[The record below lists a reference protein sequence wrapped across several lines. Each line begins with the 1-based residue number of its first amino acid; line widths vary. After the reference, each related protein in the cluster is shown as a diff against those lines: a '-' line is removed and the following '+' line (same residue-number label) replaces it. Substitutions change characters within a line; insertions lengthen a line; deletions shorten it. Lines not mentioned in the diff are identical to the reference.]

1 MDISI
6 ILPTYNEKDNIVK
19 LVNSIKNLKLNCS
32 YEILIVD
39 DNSPDGTYHV
49 CLETFKNEKEIKI
62 ILRTNNRGLA
72 LSIREGI
79 DQSSG
84 NFVIVMDTDFT
95 HEPSL
100 IQKMISLKSN
110 YDIISGSRYIEGGSM
125 ENQVHG
131 KLSYYYNI
139 MLKFILKTEINDN
152 LGGYFLIKKELLNKL
167 EFDKIFYG
175 YGEYFFRLLFFSI
188 KKKAR
193 IIEIPAIYKQRIYG
207 RSKSNFLSM
216 LFKYFFAA
224 VKLRFIKN

>member
-32 YEILIVD
+32 HEILIVD

-207 RSKSNFLSM
+207 RSKSNFLAM